1 MGVSRGWWCGLRA
14 AAVSVVVGFA
24 AVACTAN
31 PPGTPAPSSTPSP
44 AAPPGQL
51 SSLEQGF
58 ESTVQHVLPSVV
70 QIRTTAGLGS
80 GVVYDSAGNIVTNAH
95 VVGTARDF
103 QVTLANNNQV
113 RTAHLVASYPP
124 SDLAV
129 IRVDDASGLQPARF
143 GDSSRLRPGEIVLAM
158 GNPLG
163 LSASVTE
170 GIVSAVGRTVSEP
183 QGGEAPGATIVNAIQ
198 TSAAINPGNSGGA
211 LVDLTGEVIGI
222 PTLAATDPEL
232 GGAPAPGIGFAIPS
246 ATVTSVADQII
257 KTGAVTTAGRA
268 ALDIVVRT
276 VLSANHQPFGV
287 GVVQV
292 RPGGAADR
300 AGIHG
305 DDVITAING
314 IPTPTTSDLNQVLG
328 QSKPGDSVQV
338 AITRPDGS
346 TATLPV
352 TLDELR

>member
-1 MGVSRGWWCGLRA
+1 M
-14 AAVSVVVGFA
+14 
-24 AVACTAN
+24 
-31 PPGTPAPSSTPSP
+31 
-44 AAPPGQL
+44 APPGHL

-70 QIRTTAGLGS
+70 QIRTSEGLGS
-80 GVVYDSAGNIVTNAH
+80 GVVYDTAGNIVTNAH
-95 VVGTARDF
+95 VIGTARQF

-113 RTAHLVASYPP
+113 RTAHLVTSYPP

-129 IRVDDASGLQPARF
+129 VRVDDANGLQPAKF
-143 GDSSRLRPGEIVLAM
+143 GDSGSLRPGEIVLAM

-183 QGGEAPGATIVNAIQ
+183 QGGGSPGATIVNAIQ

-211 LVDLTGEVIGI
+211 LVNLTGEVIGI

-232 GGAPAPGIGFAIPS
+232 GGAAAPGIGFAIPS
-246 ATVTSVADQII
+246 ATVTSIADQII

-268 ALDIVVRT
+268 ALDVVVRT
-276 VLSANHQPFGV
+276 VLDANKQPFGV

-292 RPGGAADR
+292 QPGGAADR
-300 AGIHG
+300 AGIRS
-305 DDVITAING
+305 DDVITAVYST
-314 IPTPTTSDLNQVLG
+314 PTPNTSDLNRVLA
-328 QSKPGDSVQV
+328 QFKPGDTVQV
-338 AITRPDGS
+338 AIEHPDGS